1 MGAEH
6 RAPLRPARHGRSEAG
21 REAGMG
27 RRWAPGICAMALLWL
42 AAAAAED
49 PDPDELERA
58 ATTILLPQ
66 SIYFLQAINK
76 VFGPFGRYLM
86 PLGQKMMASSSFQL
100 SLYCVGFFVMIW
112 IATVM
117 FKSNDILCK
126 QTALKILVRQAAMVV
141 KCVLPRKID
150 I

>member
-58 ATTILLPQ
+58 
-66 SIYFLQAINK
+66 
-76 VFGPFGRYLM
+76 YLM

-117 FKSNDILCK
+117 FKSNDILRK